1 MGREERYIAQVR
13 AMGHTEIVDVLG
25 RLVLTRKVKGWEPG
39 RALEFLVLRAFELE
53 GAEVVWPYVGTDEQV
68 DGCMYV
74 DGLTVLIECKDW
86 VRPVD
91 VTPLAR
97 LKLRLDMRP
106 PGVVGILFS
115 RSGFTEPTEGWVLRN
130 PERNLLLWSGK
141 EISLALEYGL
151 RASLRLKWRRAVE
164 RGELDYVLERSDFQ

>member
-1 MGREERYIAQVR
+1 MEREERYIAQVR
-13 AMGHTEIVDVLG
+13 AMGHAEVLDVLG
-25 RLVLTRKVKGWEPG
+25 SLVLKRKVEGWEPG

-53 GAEVVWPYVGTDEQV
+53 GAEVVWPYVGMDEQV

-106 PGVVGILFS
+106 PGVVGLLFS
-115 RSGFTEPTEGWVLRN
+115 RGEFTKPAEAWVLRN
-130 PERNLLLWSGK
+130 PERNLLLWSGE

-151 RASLRLKWRRAVE
+151 RAGLRVKWRRAVE
-164 RGELDYVLERSDFQ
+164 RGELGYVLKRSDFQ